1 MCVLGGIS
9 NRSAGGVL
17 FVRSKNKMIYSN
29 FWPTHLPHLFLL
41 NYRFVKDC
49 DKQNVILT
57 CTLALFCDLVIYN
70 FESRGAAA
78 KIEKKILIFELRSTS
93 WKMRNTAVNSGLE
106 GTQVKKTPA
115 YIIYIFKFPV
125 ELHSQKF
132 TVNCDVVDES
142 CP

>member
-17 FVRSKNKMIYSN
+17 FVHVKCMVRSKDNMIYSN

-70 FESRGAAA
+70 FLESRGAAA
-78 KIEKKILIFELRSTS
+78 KIEKKRTS
-93 WKMRNTAVNSGLE
+93 WKMRNTAVFSGLE
-106 GTQVKKTPA
+106 GTQVKKTPV
-115 YIIYIFKFPV
+115 YIIHF
-125 ELHSQKF
+125 
-132 TVNCDVVDES
+132 
-142 CP
+142 